1 MPKIAVLMGGRSAE
15 REISLQTGAGVLATL
30 EQLGYSAFAADYD
43 DRFVDNLRERK
54 PDAVFIALHGGAGE
68 DGSVQAVLEWLR
80 IPYQGS
86 GVRASAVAMDKW
98 MTKAIMHAEGI
109 PTPKA
114 AIVDVSLL
122 GGGVPAIPAEIGCPC
137 VVKPVADGSSV
148 GVHIITESADWEPA
162 VRDAASHGERMLVE
176 RYVGG
181 REFTAAVL
189 GDVALPVV
197 EIIPN
202 DESYSYAAKYTPGG
216 STHRVP
222 AAIDTTMAARMQ
234 EFGLDL
240 HRALGA
246 RDYSR
251 TDILVGDDG
260 QPYVL
265 ECNTLPGLTKYSL
278 FPEAA
283 AAAGIDYSALV
294 DRLVKAALS
303 HAAVAP

>member
-15 REISLQTGAGVLATL
+15 REISLQTGAGVLSTL

-43 DRFVDNLRERK
+43 DRIVDYLRERK

-68 DGSVQAVLEWLR
+68 DGSVQAVLEWMR

-98 MTKAIMHAEGI
+98 MTKALMRAEGI

-114 AIVDVSLL
+114 AIVDMSAV
-122 GGGVPAIPAEIGCPC
+122 GGLPAIPPDIGCPC
-137 VVKPVADGSSV
+137 VVKPVDSGSSV
-148 GVHIITESADWEPA
+148 GVHIISESADWEPA
-162 VRDAASHGERMLVE
+162 VRDVASHGERMLVE

-181 REFTAAVL
+181 REFTVAVL
-189 GDVALPVV
+189 GDTALPVV
-197 EIIPN
+197 EIMPN

-222 AAIDTTMAARMQ
+222 AAIDPAMAARMQ
-234 EFGLDL
+234 KFGIAL

-251 TDILVGDDG
+251 TDILLGDDG

-283 AAAGIDYSALV
+283 AAAGIGYAALV

-303 HAAVAP
+303 RAAVAR

>member
-15 REISLQTGAGVLATL
+15 REISLQTGAGVLSTL
-30 EQLGYSAFAADYD
+30 ERLGYSAFAADYD
-43 DRFVDNLRERK
+43 DRFVDNIRERK

-68 DGSVQAVLEWLR
+68 DGSVQALLEWMR

-114 AIVDVSLL
+114 VIVELSTPD
-122 GGGVPAIPAEIGCPC
+122 GGVPAIPTDIGCPC
-137 VVKPVADGSSV
+137 VVKPMASGSSV
-148 GVHIITESADWEPA
+148 GVHIISESADWEPA
-162 VRDAASHGERMLVE
+162 IRDAASHGERILVE
-176 RYVGG
+176 QYVGG

-189 GDVALPVV
+189 GDTALPVV

-222 AAIDTTMAARMQ
+222 AAIDATMTERMQ
-234 EFGLDL
+234 TLSLKL

-251 TDILVGDDG
+251 TDILIGDDG

-283 AAAGIDYSALV
+283 AAAGIDHAALV

-303 HAAVAP
+303 RAAVAR